1 MSLHLRILLL
11 IAAVN
16 VGVLILVVWLGLKT
30 ADSAPV
36 GPQALVEAWNVA
48 ENPEFDESR
57 WRAVRGVIRL
67 RPNGKSDFRWP
78 KGADEERD
86 EEIARLRRLRKA
98 GFTGFELTRAGLT
111 HVSPSREVEWPAFY
125 VAFNDRA
132 HWEALAT
139 LRNIYIV
146 LCVGTLLLVM
156 ATYLVLRRLV
166 LKPLDALVAA
176 SRDVAEGRQP
186 APVGV
191 PRGQDEMANLVHT
204 FNGMAREVN
213 EYQQHLEER
222 VLGALSRARTAENR
236 LVVAQRLA
244 ATGTL
249 AAGFAHEIN
258 NPLGGTLNALRKLKA
273 GGLSDER
280 REEYFE
286 LALDSLHR
294 IRTIVERILN
304 FTPRQRE
311 PADVDVADVCQRA
324 ASLAGHRAERRG
336 ITVVVEADRPVPGVV
351 GDAQELTQAVLN
363 LILNAIDAVSTGT
376 GGTVRVSARTEDGE
390 AVLEVQDDGVG
401 MDAETARRCVD
412 LFYSTKEEGEGTGLG
427 LAIVQHIVTDHG
439 GALDI
444 ETKPGRGTTVR
455 IRFPVG

>member
-1 MSLHLRILLL
+1 
-11 IAAVN
+11 
-16 VGVLILVVWLGLKT
+16 
-30 ADSAPV
+30 
-36 GPQALVEAWNVA
+36 
-48 ENPEFDESR
+48 
-57 WRAVRGVIRL
+57 
-67 RPNGKSDFRWP
+67 
-78 KGADEERD
+78 
-86 EEIARLRRLRKA
+86 
-98 GFTGFELTRAGLT
+98 
-111 HVSPSREVEWPAFY
+111 
-125 VAFNDRA
+125 
-132 HWEALAT
+132 
-139 LRNIYIV
+139 
-146 LCVGTLLLVM
+146 
-156 ATYLVLRRLV
+156 
-166 LKPLDALVAA
+166 
-176 SRDVAEGRQP
+176 
-186 APVGV
+186 
-191 PRGQDEMANLVHT
+191 MANLVST

-222 VLGALSRARTAENR
+222 VLGALSRARAAENR

-273 GGLSDER
+273 GGLPDER

-336 ITVVVEADRPVPGVV
+336 ITVAVDADRPVPGVV

-363 LILNAIDAVSTGT
+363 LILNAIDAVPAGR

-390 AVLEVQDDGVG
+390 AVLEVEDDGVG
-401 MDAETARRCVD
+401 MDDETARRCVD

-444 ETKPGRGTTVR
+444 DTEPGRGTTIR
-455 IRFPVG
+455 IRFPLG